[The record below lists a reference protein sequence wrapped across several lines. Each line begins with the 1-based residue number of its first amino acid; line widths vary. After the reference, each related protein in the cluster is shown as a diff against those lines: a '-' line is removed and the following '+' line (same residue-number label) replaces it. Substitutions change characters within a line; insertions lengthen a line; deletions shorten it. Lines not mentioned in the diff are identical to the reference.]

1 MYEISAMVFG
11 VYPAED
17 GFERVRIAPVTLPDG
32 FRGRCRVPVPRGY
45 IDVEAER
52 CGKEM
57 KLSVKASRKM
67 AMEIKLP
74 GCEPV
79 SVFDNQYFAQAE
91 VNI

>member
-1 MYEISAMVFG
+1 MVAG

-17 GFERVRIAPVTLPDG
+17 GFAKVRIAPVTLPEG
-32 FRGRCRVPVPRGY
+32 FWGRCRVPVPHGY
-45 IDVEAER
+45 VDVEIKM
-52 CGKEM
+52 GDDK
-57 KLSVKASRKM
+57 KIYLVVQASRKM

-79 SVFDNQYFAQAE
+79 SVFDDQYFAQAG